1 MAYAG
6 YLIKVGTFTIPLSII
21 RAETYSA
28 YESTTDID
36 SHVDANA
43 DLHRNVAP
51 HKGIKAEFET
61 VPMLTNTTFGGL
73 MASIRS
79 QYVSGAENEKK
90 ALASIYIPEL
100 DDYVSQYVYEPDIKP
115 VLYYADES
123 VIQYEQIRLAFIG
136 YGY

>member
-6 YLIKVGTFTIPLSII
+6 YLIKIGNFIIPFSVI

-28 YESTTDID
+28 YASTTDID

-51 HKGIKAEFET
+51 HIGIKAEFET
-61 VPMLTNTTFGGL
+61 VPMLTDVTFGDL
-73 MASIRS
+73 MANIRS
-79 QYVSGAENEKK
+79 QYILGAENEKK

-100 DDYVSQYVYEPDIKP
+100 NDYVTQYVYEPDIKP
-115 VLYYADES
+115 VLYFANEEM
-123 VIQYEQIRLAFIG
+123 VQYEQIRLAFIG